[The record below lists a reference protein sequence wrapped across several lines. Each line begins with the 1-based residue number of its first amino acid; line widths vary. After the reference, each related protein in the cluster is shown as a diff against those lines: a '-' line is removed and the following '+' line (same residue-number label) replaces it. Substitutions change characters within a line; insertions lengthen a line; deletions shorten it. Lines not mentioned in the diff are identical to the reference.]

1 MQIPAFVINLDSRPD
16 RWAAMAEQF
25 KRLGIEAVRV
35 PAVDKDALTGDPALA
50 RMGAGH
56 VACTRSHYKAMQAL
70 VDSGA
75 PAALIL
81 EDDVEVG
88 EEVPALIS
96 SLAWWP
102 GGHGLVKLEST
113 IAPDTRIWLGRAV
126 GTTPSGRALRP
137 IMHNHLGSYGYLI
150 DYDAAL
156 DVLAIAPAT
165 PIPIDHLLFNLGNS
179 HLAHKLSPLQ
189 MTPGVVR
196 HLPFE
201 RFGSDTGASRINGQ
215 KLWKPG
221 YMTRLGLRK
230 TWIMSTVRGQSKRAG
245 VDYLAGPV
253 SNQAV
258 AGAG

>member
-1 MQIPAFVINLDSRPD
+1 MNRLPVYVINLDSRPD
-16 RWAAMAEQF
+16 RWAAMAAQMD
-25 KRLGIEAVRV
+25 RLGLEAARI
-35 PAVDKDALTGDPALA
+35 PAVDKDGLAGDPALA

-96 SLAWWP
+96 SLTWWP

-113 IAPDTRIWLGRAV
+113 IAPDTRIWLGPAV
-126 GTTPSGRALRP
+126 GTTPSGRALKP
-137 IMHNHLGSYGYLI
+137 IMHNHLGAYGYLI

-156 DVLAIAPAT
+156 DVLVIAPAT

-201 RFGSDTGASRINGQ
+201 RFGSDTGESRINGR
-215 KLWKPG
+215 KLWKPDL
-221 YMTRLGLRK
+221 MSRLLLRK
-230 TWIMSTVRGQSKRAG
+230 TWIMATACGQSKRAG
-245 VDYLAGPV
+245 VGYLAGPA
-253 SNQAV
+253 SNQA
-258 AGAG
+258 APG

>member
-1 MQIPAFVINLDSRPD
+1 
-16 RWAAMAEQF
+16 
-25 KRLGIEAVRV
+25 
-35 PAVDKDALTGDPALA
+35 
-50 RMGAGH
+50 
-56 VACTRSHYKAMQAL
+56 
-70 VDSGA
+70 
-75 PAALIL
+75 
-81 EDDVEVG
+81 
-88 EEVPALIS
+88 
-96 SLAWWP
+96 
-102 GGHGLVKLEST
+102 
-113 IAPDTRIWLGRAV
+113 
-126 GTTPSGRALRP
+126 
-137 IMHNHLGSYGYLI
+137 
-150 DYDAAL
+150 
-156 DVLAIAPAT
+156 APAT

-179 HLAHKLSPLQ
+179 RLAHKLSPLQ

-201 RFGSDTGASRINGQ
+201 RFGSDMGASRINGQ